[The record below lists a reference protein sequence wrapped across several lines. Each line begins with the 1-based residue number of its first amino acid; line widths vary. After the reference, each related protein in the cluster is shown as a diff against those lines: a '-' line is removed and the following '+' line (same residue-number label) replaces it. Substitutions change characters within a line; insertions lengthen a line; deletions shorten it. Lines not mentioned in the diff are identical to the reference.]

1 MAKKVYIADIKNP
14 SLTRA
19 IRLKCMDRAV
29 TSDNIRDCHICQCP
43 LLSFRFG
50 KGSAAAIR
58 TLANTYD
65 VCLVDTNKTDYTEE
79 LKGKKLKRPQ

>member
-19 IRLKCMDRAV
+19 IRLKCMDCAG
-29 TSDNIRDCHICQCP
+29 TSDNIQDCHICKCP
-43 LLSFRFG
+43 RFG
-50 KGSAAAIR
+50 KGTAAAIR
-58 TLANTYD
+58 NLSKTYD
-65 VCLVDTNKTDYTEE
+65 GCLVDTTKTDYIEE

>member
-19 IRLKCMDRAV
+19 IRLKCMDCAG
-29 TSDNIRDCHICQCP
+29 TSDSIRDCHICKCP
-43 LLSFRFG
+43 LWAFRFG
-50 KGSAAAIR
+50 KGTAAIR
-58 TLANTYD
+58 TLSKTYD
-65 VCLVDTNKTDYTEE
+65 VCLVDTNKTDYIEE

>member
-19 IRLKCMDRAV
+19 IR
-29 TSDNIRDCHICQCP
+29 T
-43 LLSFRFG
+43 LS
-50 KGSAAAIR
+50 K
-58 TLANTYD
+58 TYD
-65 VCLVDTNKTDYTEE
+65 VCLVDTNKTDYIEE

>member
-19 IRLKCMDRAV
+19 IRLKCRDCAG
-29 TSDNIRDCHICQCP
+29 TSDNIRDCHICKCP
-43 LLSFRFG
+43 LWSFRFG
-50 KGSAAAIR
+50 KGTAAAIR
-58 TLANTYD
+58 TLSKTYD
-65 VCLVDTNKTDYTEE
+65 VCLVDTNKTDYIEE

>member
-19 IRLKCMDRAV
+19 LRLKCMDCAG
-29 TSDNIRDCHICQCP
+29 TSDNIRDCHICKCP
-43 LLSFRFG
+43 LWSFRFG
-50 KGSAAAIR
+50 KGTAAAIR
-58 TLANTYD
+58 TLSKTYD
-65 VCLVDTNKTDYTEE
+65 VCLVDTNKTDYIEE